1 MAVLTAVFLHE
12 NRKKAETDAQ
22 NSLDNGKICHQ
33 LKIDA
38 KLLQP
43 LVGGKVLYIGVTIP
57 SWGIVVVLPSYT
69 AEVHHNHSLTPP
81 PQTKKDGKNRMESR
95 MEKAQGLR

>member
-43 LVGGKVLYIGVTIP
+43 LVGGKVLYIGVTVP
-57 SWGIVVVLPSYT
+57 S
-69 AEVHHNHSLTPP
+69 
-81 PQTKKDGKNRMESR
+81 
-95 MEKAQGLR
+95 